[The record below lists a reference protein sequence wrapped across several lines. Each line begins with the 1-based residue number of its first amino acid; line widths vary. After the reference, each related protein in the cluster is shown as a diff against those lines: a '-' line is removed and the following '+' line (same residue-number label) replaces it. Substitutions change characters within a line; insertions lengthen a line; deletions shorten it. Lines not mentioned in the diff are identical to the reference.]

1 MYAQTGIYV
10 CSNRDLTQSLQPKTQ
25 SVQKLCLLQ
34 CCCGIKSSANFP
46 LNLNIIKIR
55 RAKHNFLIFFSFA
68 YYIID
73 NLGMGKNKTN
83 NNKQTLPRV
92 LFIPESVLVLSHSSS
107 NSCFNESSENFESDP
122 LRVQNE
128 RAALLHLRCLET
140 D

>member
-1 MYAQTGIYV
+1 MQI
-10 CSNRDLTQSLQPKTQ
+10 SHS
-25 SVQKLCLLQ
+25 
-34 CCCGIKSSANFP
+34 
-46 LNLNIIKIR
+46 NLNIIKNR

-73 NLGMGKNKTN
+73 NSGMGKNKTN
-83 NNKQTLPRV
+83 NNKQTLPHV

-122 LRVQNE
+122 LRVQNG